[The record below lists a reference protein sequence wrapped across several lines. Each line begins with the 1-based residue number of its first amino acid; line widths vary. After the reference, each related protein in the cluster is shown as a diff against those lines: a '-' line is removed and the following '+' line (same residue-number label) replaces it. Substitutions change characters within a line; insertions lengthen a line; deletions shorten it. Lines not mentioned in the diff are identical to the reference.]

1 MKNIIIIF
9 ALLVISFTAKSQGLQ
24 LGNRPHNK
32 GYLIYNGQFLTASR
46 DQLAQVVHI
55 YLPQPAEP
63 RLMILQDTQKGTVS
77 VFAQENTGRWRIV
90 ATNTT
95 RLIPTITLVKG
106 KYRIYWDKYY
116 DITVSFN

>member
-1 MKNIIIIF
+1 MKNIILF

-24 LGNRPHNK
+24 LGNRLHNK

-46 DQLAQVVHI
+46 DQLAGIVYI

-63 RLMILQDTQKGTVS
+63 RLMILQDTQLGTVS

-95 RLIPTITLVKG
+95 SIIPTITLVKG
-106 KYRIYWDKYY
+106 KYRIFWDKFY
-116 DITVSFN
+116 DVTIALN